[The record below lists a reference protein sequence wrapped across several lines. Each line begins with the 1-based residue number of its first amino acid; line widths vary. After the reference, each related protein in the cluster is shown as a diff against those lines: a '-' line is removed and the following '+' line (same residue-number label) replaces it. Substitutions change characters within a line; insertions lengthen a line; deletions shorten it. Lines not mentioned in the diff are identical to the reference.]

1 MSEFLFLNYWK
12 LCSIL
17 THLHFEVQM
26 YNIIFTQRKSIKN
39 FNRSLTILGGEVVG
53 GASRTGNDGSGG
65 SGGRWERWEVW
76 ERWEGVGGCGSG
88 GRCGSDGRWWEGVG
102 AVGGVGAMGGGGR
115 AWERWEGWERWEVW
129 EGVGAVGV
137 VEVNYV
143 LWLGGGVFD
152 FFAGLIHSLSDAALL

>member
-1 MSEFLFLNYWK
+1 
-12 LCSIL
+12 
-17 THLHFEVQM
+17 M

-76 ERWEGVGGCGSG
+76 E
-88 GRCGSDGRWWEGVG
+88 
-102 AVGGVGAMGGGGR
+102 
-115 AWERWEGWERWEVW
+115 
-129 EGVGAVGV
+129 GVGAVGV